1 MQCVLN
7 TVLICVIQSM
17 STEFTYCNHV
27 LDGLILDRGGVVL
40 DTKDSGI
47 INVCSPC
54 KSSLARKK
62 IPRFA
67 LANGLYR
74 GNLPHEFCDITWVEE
89 KICAIYCTTAHVTR
103 IFQSSDPSQPKVFHG
118 NSYVGG
124 FISVVF
130 VGPGKFKLDQLGT
143 TFQVRKA
150 KLIFILRM
158 ESFLACVIMSSR
170 TMN

>member
-74 GNLPHEFCDITWVEE
+74 GNLPHEFCDITHLIRPNQRFSMETHMLAVSSVLCLLVQENSNSISLEPHFKCE
-89 KICAIYCTTAHVTR
+89 KL
-103 IFQSSDPSQPKVFHG
+103 
-118 NSYVGG
+118 N
-124 FISVVF
+124 
-130 VGPGKFKLDQLGT
+130 
-143 TFQVRKA
+143 
-150 KLIFILRM
+150 
-158 ESFLACVIMSSR
+158 
-170 TMN
+170 